1 MKLKQLIIKSIVLL
15 LLPFLGRS
23 QYLEI
28 GITGGGSNFLGD
40 VGPYSFDLPQGYHAG
55 FLMRYNFNRFWSI
68 RAQANYGLLQ
78 SDDARSSIALRKER
92 NLSFRSV
99 VREAYI
105 VAEFN
110 FFEYQPGTKLWHTP
124 YINGGFGVFS
134 FNPEAQFDGN
144 WYELRELRTEG
155 QGTSVGNS
163 APYAEA
169 SSFFIFSLGY
179 KFALGS
185 FTSLAIESSF
195 RSTYTDYLDDV
206 SGFYADPMVLEN
218 EVSLLSAN
226 LADRSFS
233 GSDKENI
240 LRGDP
245 SNQDWYIFTGI
256 SIQFKFGEL
265 YEKCANFVGN

>member
-15 LLPFLGRS
+15 LLPLLGRS

-28 GITGGGSNFLGD
+28 GIAGGGSNFIGD
-40 VGPYSFDLPQGYHAG
+40 VGPYSLDVPQGYHAG
-55 FLMRYNFNRFWSI
+55 FLMRYNFNRHWSF
-68 RAQANYGLLQ
+68 RAQANYGLIQ
-78 SDDARSSIALRKER
+78 ADDDRSNMSIRNER
-92 NLSFRSV
+92 NLSFRSEI
-99 VREAYI
+99 REAYV

-110 FFEYQPGTKLWHTP
+110 FFQYQPGTKLWHTP
-124 YINGGFGVFS
+124 YINGGFGLFS
-134 FNPEAQFDGN
+134 FNPEAKIDGE
-144 WYELRELRTEG
+144 WYELRPLKTEG
-155 QGTSVGNS
+155 QGTSVGAG
-163 APYAEA
+163 APYANA

-185 FTSLAIESSF
+185 YTSLAIETSF

-206 SGFYADPMVLEN
+206 SGFYANPAVLEN
-218 EVSLLSAN
+218 EVSPLSAT

>member
-1 MKLKQLIIKSIVLL
+1 
-15 LLPFLGRS
+15 
-23 QYLEI
+23 
-28 GITGGGSNFLGD
+28 
-40 VGPYSFDLPQGYHAG
+40 
-55 FLMRYNFNRFWSI
+55 
-68 RAQANYGLLQ
+68 
-78 SDDARSSIALRKER
+78 
-92 NLSFRSV
+92 
-99 VREAYI
+99 
-105 VAEFN
+105 
-110 FFEYQPGTKLWHTP
+110 
-124 YINGGFGVFS
+124 
-134 FNPEAQFDGN
+134 
-144 WYELRELRTEG
+144 
-155 QGTSVGNS
+155 
-163 APYAEA
+163 
-169 SSFFIFSLGY
+169 LGY